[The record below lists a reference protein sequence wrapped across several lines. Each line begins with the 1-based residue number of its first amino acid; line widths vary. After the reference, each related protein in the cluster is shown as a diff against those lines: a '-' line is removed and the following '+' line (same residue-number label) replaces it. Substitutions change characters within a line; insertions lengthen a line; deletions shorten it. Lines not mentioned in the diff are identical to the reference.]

1 VPRPDTALITDIE
14 NVKTDLDKPP
24 PAFSDSD
31 RLLLLENVDH
41 PGDTDLLHTEA
52 LHTANQTLVANFTLL
67 FLTFTL
73 FSAISCFLNY
83 KLERQ
88 QAVNSFIMFSCSF
101 LGDHFV
107 LRPLFLLPLSL
118 LRLV

>member
-1 VPRPDTALITDIE
+1 MPRPDTALITDIE

-52 LHTANQTLVANFTLL
+52 LHTAN
-67 FLTFTL
+67 
-73 FSAISCFLNY
+73 
-83 KLERQ
+83 
-88 QAVNSFIMFSCSF
+88 
-101 LGDHFV
+101 
-107 LRPLFLLPLSL
+107 
-118 LRLV
+118 